1 MSILGKLPHA
11 AVDPRTDDG
20 TPRSGD
26 AVVVC
31 RADGSSSFYLLNADH
46 EDLLGRLAA
55 GEELSE
61 AEAGQLLAAQKAM
74 LLYLASLNEKVMDA
88 LGAMTNAPGSYGDA
102 ATGALN

>member
-11 AVDPRTDDG
+11 DVNPRDDDG
-20 TPRSGD
+20 MPKDGD

-31 RADGSSSFYLLNADH
+31 RADGSTSFYLLGIDH
-46 EDLLGRLAA
+46 EALLGRLAA
-55 GEELSE
+55 GEELTETE
-61 AEAGQLLAAQKAM
+61 ARQLIAAQKAM

-88 LGAMTNAPGSYGDA
+88 LEVMANAPGSYGDA